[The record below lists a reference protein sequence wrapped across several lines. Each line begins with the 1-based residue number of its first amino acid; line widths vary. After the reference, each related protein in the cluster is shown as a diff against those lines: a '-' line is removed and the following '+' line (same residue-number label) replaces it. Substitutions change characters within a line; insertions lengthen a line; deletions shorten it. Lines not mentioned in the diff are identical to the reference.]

1 MTLEGKVALVT
12 GGGRG
17 IGRAY
22 CLALLNEGTKVCI
35 CDLNED
41 TSTELIKNLPTNLQ
55 ANIFFK
61 KADVT
66 DNNDFKDAF
75 DKTIDRFGRIDIVV
89 NNAGVAGENTW
100 RKTIDVNFIGVLHGI
115 KLGLQYLSLE
125 NGGLG
130 GFIINTASVAG
141 LSGCPVGPV
150 YSATKYAVVGLTKS
164 YGSDYHFNKTGV
176 KVNAICPGAV
186 DTALLRNFASSCV
199 DEEEGIAVVKR
210 QSYTELEN
218 IGQALIKVLKDNK
231 NGSLLRIESAGMGYV

>member
-115 KLGLQYLSLE
+115 KLCLQYLSLE

-130 GFIINTASVAG
+130 GFIINTTSVAG
-141 LSGCPVGPV
+141 FIKPFMQYEEDNVSRDNFSVFCNYNLSN
-150 YSATKYAVVGLTKS
+150 KHMFL
-164 YGSDYHFNKTGV
+164 HFN
-176 KVNAICPGAV
+176 II
-186 DTALLRNFASSCV
+186 SS
-199 DEEEGIAVVKR
+199 VVLSIR
-210 QSYTELEN
+210 LVFCTQNSRLM
-218 IGQALIKVLKDNK
+218 V
-231 NGSLLRIESAGMGYV
+231 